1 MNRSSS
7 YIPSSE
13 IEVSPMYSQPNL
25 PARLYFSP
33 TFLQD
38 EESEPIRTVLSPL
51 DQNQTNKHNEFLDLI
66 EPKVIIHRISQRFLL
81 KHLASKN
88 NDRKPNTIA
97 LRKRKSVS
105 IIEIEDN
112 KPKKTVT
119 KRQKTKSIFNS

>member
-51 DQNQTNKHNEFLDLI
+51 DQNQTNKNNEFLDLI

-81 KHLASKN
+81 KHLKMDRINNIHIQPKN
-88 NDRKPNTIA
+88 ESNNYH
-97 LRKRKSVS
+97 
-105 IIEIEDN
+105 
-112 KPKKTVT
+112 
-119 KRQKTKSIFNS
+119 Q